1 MARAVAAKGEL
12 GEEGK
17 LFPWFA
23 WCAMARAVAA
33 KGELGE
39 EGKLFPWFAW
49 CSLVY
54 I

>member
-1 MARAVAAKGEL
+1 MARAMAAKEEL

-23 WCAMARAVAA
+23 WC
-33 KGELGE
+33 GLI
-39 EGKLFPWFAW
+39 
-49 CSLVY
+49 Y

>member
-1 MARAVAAKGEL
+1 MARTMAAKGEL

-23 WCAMARAVAA
+23 WCD
-33 KGELGE
+33 
-39 EGKLFPWFAW
+39 
-49 CSLVY
+49 LVY

>member
-1 MARAVAAKGEL
+1 VKKSFNIHEL
-12 GEEGK
+12 FAPQVQTSWK
-17 LFPWFA
+17 A

-49 CSLVY
+49 CGLVY

>member
-1 MARAVAAKGEL
+1 VK
-12 GEEGK
+12 K
-17 LFPWFA
+17 SFNIQA

-49 CSLVY
+49 CGLIY